1 MDQITHRVREPM
13 TCRPC
18 PAYQPHV
25 VRRSCCMFNA
35 ALLWIVKK
43 VIVGTLQEA
52 LYLWSKY
59 RLLLSPE
66 DSAAFFAVHRLHG
79 RAIRLSPCLSRS
91 WGQILDVAICQF
103 HLPSRE
109 GHPTPPPTYNFCLNH
124 WLMWPTWARSN
135 IWQRKGSQSADI
147 CWHCKTTV
155 QLWHGLFSL
164 FSLHLCDDAQ
174 AVFDS
179 HKTTV

>member
-1 MDQITHRVREPM
+1 
-13 TCRPC
+13 
-18 PAYQPHV
+18 
-25 VRRSCCMFNA
+25 MFNA
-35 ALLWIVKK
+35 ALLWRVKK

-66 DSAAFFAVHRLHG
+66 DSAAFFAVHRLHA
-79 RAIRLSPCLSRS
+79 RATRLSPCLSRS
-91 WGQILDVAICQF
+91 WGQIMWIMWISVSSIF
-103 HLPSRE
+103 HQEKDTPP
-109 GHPTPPPTYNFCLNH
+109 HPTPNLQFFALIIDWCGQLGPDPIYDRGRGVSQLTFVDT
-124 WLMWPTWARSN
+124 TW
-135 IWQRKGSQSADI
+135 G
-147 CWHCKTTV
+147 KTTV
-155 QLWHGLFSL
+155 QLWFKFGHGLFSL